1 MKYSIFFLL
10 LLIYGCNS
18 DKVSSKA
25 LKNSDTP
32 DHQGNQGN
40 IIPKFE
46 DYDVGNVSAK
56 IDKQTIDKIYNLN
69 KTHFES
75 HYYHREGL
83 EEYCKIFAGK
93 YIGIDMSQGSETV
106 MTYFFDSKT
115 GEMYESPLFMYS
127 AEYKGNSRLY
137 IKDPILDKKQQE
149 ECNSG
154 IFDCDRRYYA
164 WNENK
169 KLFEEIK

>member
-1 MKYSIFFLL
+1 MKYSIFFFL

-18 DKVSSKA
+18 DRVSSTA

-69 KTHFES
+69 RTHFEQF
-75 HYYHREGL
+75 YYNREGL

-106 MTYFFDSKT
+106 MTYFFDYQT

-127 AEYKGNSRLY
+127 AEYRENSRLY
-137 IKDPILDKKQQE
+137 IKDPILDKRQQE
-149 ECNSG
+149 ECRNG
-154 IFDCDRRYYA
+154 IFDCDRKYYA